1 MKSNSD
7 AFTLLELIVVLV
19 IIAVCG
25 SLVFVNVGK
34 SIATRKNKNFAYEMI
49 SLCKTA
55 RRLAIDRGTPV
66 VFYISSD
73 ERRCWID
80 DTHGDIK
87 VPEGML
93 IEGEGVSALDEG
105 VYGIRFYPDGSTSGG
120 ELTLS
125 VAGNILCTIKVDL
138 ITGTITARRSV
149 GGRTSENQMEKRQG

>member
-7 AFTLLELIVVLV
+7 GFTLLEMIVVLV
-19 IIAVCG
+19 IIAMCG
-25 SLVFVNVGK
+25 TLVFVNVGK

-55 RRLAIDRGTPV
+55 RRLAIDRGAPV
-66 VFYISSD
+66 AFYISSD

-80 DTHGDIK
+80 SGRDDIK

-93 IEGEGVSALDEG
+93 IEGEGVSAFDEG
-105 VYGIRFYPDGSTSGG
+105 VYGIEFYPDGSASGG

-125 VAGNILCTIKVDL
+125 VGGNIVCTIKVDL
-138 ITGTITARRSV
+138 VTGTISAKGSV
-149 GGRTSENQMEKRQG
+149 GGRTSKKT